1 MCFHWSGVVPSGI
14 MTFEILRFVQREGCV
29 VTRWNFAVWINPH
42 RTVSE
47 NQAILEAWN
56 FTFQLLQYLSHIL
69 ASWHW
74 YIILIA
80 FFTTWGQATLEDKL
94 RKPIDFPRPCLKVL
108 DVPYLGD
115 RSPIQEAS
123 SSLVRP
129 CTPRAGTGDFFET
142 KGTLLEGEEWE
153 LVICARGKRYPG
165 LFFQKGGMGDVR
177 GWGLEAF
184 WCVFL
189 GSFPSIV
196 TLKVWMIGLMHISSY
211 TDKESK
217 KTFRGLC
224 VV

>member
-74 YIILIA
+74 YILIA

-108 DVPYLGD
+108 DFLFGRQVTHPGSQL
-115 RSPIQEAS
+115 
-123 SSLVRP
+123 SLVRP
-129 CTPRAGTGDFFET
+129 CNSRAGTGDFFET

-165 LFFQKGGMGDVR
+165 LFFQKGGMDGYGGCAGMGVGGIWVFSWDHFQALLP
-177 GWGLEAF
+177 WKYEWLA
-184 WCVFL
+184 WC
-189 GSFPSIV
+189 
-196 TLKVWMIGLMHISSY
+196 ISQA
-211 TDKESK
+211 T
-217 KTFRGLC
+217 
-224 VV
+224 

>member
-1 MCFHWSGVVPSGI
+1 MCRDKVK
-14 MTFEILRFVQREGCV
+14 L
-29 VTRWNFAVWINPH
+29 AVWINPH

-47 NQAILEAWN
+47 NQAIFEAWN

-74 YIILIA
+74 YILIA

-108 DVPYLGD
+108 DLPYLGD
-115 RSPIQEAS
+115 RSPIQVSPALPGS
-123 SSLVRP
+123 P
-129 CTPRAGTGDFFET
+129 MHPHGCAGTGDFFET

-165 LFFQKGGMGDVR
+165 LFFSKGGYGWVWGMCGDG
-177 GWGLEAF
+177 GWRHLG
-184 WCVFL
+184 VFL

-196 TLKVWMIGLMHISSY
+196 TLKVRMIGLMHISSY